1 MKILIV
7 DDEAHARSRLRSLIE
22 EIGPPHRV
30 VGEAD
35 NGSDAVQR
43 CRNGEVDLV
52 LLDIRMPG
60 RDGMDAAADLARF
73 PTPPA
78 VIFVTAY
85 DEHALAAFERQAV
98 DYLLKPIRRE
108 RLEKALEKAATLN
121 RPQLQALQA
130 LQELPAAGYISVSY
144 RGGLQRI
151 PLSEVIYFQ
160 ADHKYVTVCHTGG
173 EALLEESLRALEE
186 RHPERFI
193 RIHRNALIAR
203 DRLLG
208 LHRLS
213 AGGCSVTLA
222 GSDTELE
229 VSRRH
234 LAAVRKLLRGRV

>member
-22 EIGPPHRV
+22 EIGPPNLV

-35 NGSDAVQR
+35 NGTDAVQR
-43 CRNGEVDLV
+43 CRSGDVDLV
-52 LLDIRMPG
+52 LMDIRMPG
-60 RDGMDAAADLARF
+60 RDGMEAAADLARF

-130 LQELPAAGYISVSY
+130 LKELPDSGYISVSF

-173 EALLEESLRALEE
+173 EALLEDSLRSLEE
-186 RHPERFI
+186 RYVERFI

-208 LHRLS
+208 LHKLS
-213 AGGCSVTLA
+213 AGGCTVTLA
-222 GSDTELE
+222 GSVTALE

-234 LAAVRKLLRGRV
+234 LSEVRKLLRGKI

>member
-7 DDEAHARSRLRSLIE
+7 DDEAHARSRLKSLIE
-22 EIGPPHRV
+22 EIGPPCVV

-35 NGSDAVQR
+35 NGADAVQR
-43 CRNGEVDLV
+43 CRAGDVDLV
-52 LLDIRMPG
+52 LMDIRMPG
-60 RDGMDAAADLARF
+60 QDGLDAATDLAQF

-85 DEHALAAFERQAV
+85 DEHALAAFERHAV

-108 RLEKALEKAATLN
+108 RLEKALGKAASLN

-130 LQELPAAGYISVSY
+130 LKKQPDAGYISVSF

-151 PLSEVIYFQ
+151 PLSEVVYFQ
-160 ADHKYVTVCHTGG
+160 ADNKYVTVCHCGG
-173 EALLEESLRALEE
+173 EALLEESLRSLEE
-186 RHPERFI
+186 RYAGLFI
-193 RIHRNALIAR
+193 RIHRNALIAK

-208 LHRLS
+208 LRKMQN
-213 AGGCSVTLA
+213 
-222 GSDTELE
+222 GSCTVSLTGSEAVLE

-234 LAAVRKLLRGRV
+234 LAEVRKLLRGKV